1 MTFRSLA
8 FLPHSIRFVVL
19 VFLGLGFL
27 FSMQN
32 AAYSA
37 LPSVD
42 STSAVDAKNLS
53 KEQLEQ
59 EILNRSQRLDEINK
73 QLSETKDNLKVT
85 QTQRASLQKEIKNLE
100 SSISTLQLSIKGDT
114 LSVEKLSLEIE
125 SLQLDISDIQETLI
139 RKRDGIESTLRAM
152 QKNQDDGLLT
162 LLLRSESLA
171 DSVFRAQSISHIQ
184 DQLSTDME
192 TLRDLQAQ
200 YTEKLN
206 AISGKKGQI
215 VQHKK
220 DLENKKYIVEDQKQ
234 VQQRVLKQTKNQE
247 TLYAQQLTKL
257 QKEQQDIASE
267 IELLDA
273 TLRAKID
280 PNGLPA
286 TGHGVLG
293 FPLSGGKS
301 LMTQD
306 YGSTSFAQYGY
317 RGKWHNGVDLR
328 SPVGTSIM
336 AADSG
341 TVVATGD
348 QDKYCYRGAYGRFIV
363 IQHANGLTTLYAH
376 LSKIAVTKG
385 DTVSRGQTIGYV
397 GSTGYA
403 TGPHLHFT
411 VFSSPT
417 FSMGGSKTCGPMP
430 HGGDLN
436 PLNYL

>member
-1 MTFRSLA
+1 
-8 FLPHSIRFVVL
+8 
-19 VFLGLGFL
+19 
-27 FSMQN
+27 
-32 AAYSA
+32 
-37 LPSVD
+37 
-42 STSAVDAKNLS
+42 
-53 KEQLEQ
+53 
-59 EILNRSQRLDEINK
+59 
-73 QLSETKDNLKVT
+73 
-85 QTQRASLQKEIKNLE
+85 
-100 SSISTLQLSIKGDT
+100 
-114 LSVEKLSLEIE
+114 
-125 SLQLDISDIQETLI
+125 
-139 RKRDGIESTLRAM
+139 
-152 QKNQDDGLLT
+152 
-162 LLLRSESLA
+162 
-171 DSVFRAQSISHIQ
+171 
-184 DQLSTDME
+184 ME

-376 LSKIAVTKG
+376 LSKIAVSKG